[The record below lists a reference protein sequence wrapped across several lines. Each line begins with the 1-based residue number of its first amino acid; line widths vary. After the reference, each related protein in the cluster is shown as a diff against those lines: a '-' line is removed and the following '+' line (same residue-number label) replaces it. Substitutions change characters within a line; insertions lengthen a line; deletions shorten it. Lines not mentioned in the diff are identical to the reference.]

1 MEEGRTISLKEL
13 LEYVLLKWRL
23 LIICVIVFAVMA
35 GGYSYLKS
43 YNDTLQ
49 ARREEQNPDLSQYE
63 NGLKDSEIQEVKDS
77 VEDYVSYRE
86 TYKKY
91 KEYMGNSIKMQLDAN
106 AVPTTKIIYQITGNS
121 ELKNIGDTFVEIF
134 PNDNVFKQ
142 INEKTNWSVNASYIN
157 ELISVTN
164 SDMAT
169 ISLGEQSA
177 SNILEN
183 NGQEN
188 EPILLSI
195 RIISDSQKNCEM
207 MANVVESELNTITA
221 ELQEQFGEFRIQKIS
236 ESYSEETN
244 KELLSDQQ
252 SCINEMNT
260 VSNVIKNI
268 ETSLSEQQQTYF
280 LALLNSDNGNS
291 ATTTDSVYEEVAGLN
306 YINVK
311 YVILGIIVGIF
322 VFAFYTMCKFLFNR
336 HLLSLNYIKNDLCS
350 PLLEVFVEDNQKR
363 KFGSCL
369 DKWIRNFFVQ
379 KNETFSKD
387 DRLQM
392 LCTNIKVF
400 MRRKNIEEIY
410 LTGSINTSEISQ
422 FLQELKGCLNKT
434 KITFVTGN
442 SILYDADSLEVFTEK
457 KGVVFIEQIG
467 KSLND
472 EIYKEL
478 QYCDEYE
485 VENIGFIVLK

>member
-1 MEEGRTISLKEL
+1 MEEGRTINLKEL

-23 LIICVIVFAVMA
+23 LIICVIIFAVVA
-35 GGYSYLKS
+35 NGYSCLKS
-43 YNDTLQ
+43 YNDALQ
-49 ARREEQNPDLSQYE
+49 TRREEQNPDLSQYE
-63 NGLKDSEIQEVKDS
+63 NELKDSEIQEVQDA
-77 VEDYVSYRE
+77 VEDYISYGE
-86 TYKKY
+86 TYEKY
-91 KEYMGNSIKMQLDAN
+91 KEYMDNSIKMQLDAN

-121 ELKNIGDTFVEIF
+121 ELKNISDTFVEMF
-134 PNDNVFKQ
+134 PNDDVFKQ
-142 INEKTNWSVNASYIN
+142 INEKTNWGVNSSYIN

-183 NGQEN
+183 NSQEN

-195 RIISDSQKNCEM
+195 RIISDSQENCEAM
-207 MANVVESELNTITA
+207 KTVVETELETITA
-221 ELQEQFGEFRIQKIS
+221 ELQRQFGEFSIQKVG
-236 ESYSEETN
+236 EAYSEETN

-268 ETSLSEQQQTYF
+268 ETALSEQQQAYF
-280 LALLNSDNGNS
+280 LALLNSNNENS
-291 ATTTDSVYEEVAGLN
+291 TTVMESGQEEVSTIN
-306 YINVK
+306 YINIK
-311 YVILGIIVGIF
+311 YIVLGVIVGIF

-336 HLLSLNYIKNDLCS
+336 HLMSLNYIKIDLHS
-350 PLLEVFVEDNQKR
+350 PLLEVFAIDEQNKKVGKH
-363 KFGSCL
+363 L
-369 DKWIRNFFVQ
+369 DKWIKNFFVQ
-379 KNETFSKD
+379 RNETFSKEE
-387 DRLQM
+387 RLQM
-392 LCTNIKVF
+392 LCTNIKVC
-400 MRRKNIEEIY
+400 MRQKNIEEIY
-410 LTGSINTSEISQ
+410 LTGSISTTEISQ
-422 FLQELKGCLNKT
+422 FLQELKDYLDKS

-442 SILYDADSLEVFTEK
+442 SILYDANSLEMFTEK

-478 QYCDEYE
+478 QYCNEYG
-485 VENIGFIVLK
+485 VENIGVVVLE